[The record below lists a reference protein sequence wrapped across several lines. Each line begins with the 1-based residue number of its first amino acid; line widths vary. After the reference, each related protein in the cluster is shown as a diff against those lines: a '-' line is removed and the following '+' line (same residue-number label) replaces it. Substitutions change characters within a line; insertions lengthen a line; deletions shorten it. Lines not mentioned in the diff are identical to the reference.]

1 MTTLRI
7 EPRSLTGTLR
17 VPSSK
22 SMGHRALVCAAL
34 AQGSSQVEG
43 VSVSRD
49 ILATCDCLRQLGAVI
64 TSREETGGRTAFTV
78 EGTRPHQVG
87 TEMDCGE
94 SGSTLRFLI
103 PLAALTGDAFTFQGS
118 GKLGSRPLEPY
129 EVIFRQQGLVFRKG
143 SARDN
148 FPLTVQ
154 GALRPGHFT
163 LPGDVSSQFI
173 SGLLFALPLLEGES
187 TLEITGKLESQS
199 YIALTLSALQ
209 K

>member
-1 MTTLRI
+1 
-7 EPRSLTGTLR
+7 
-17 VPSSK
+17 
-22 SMGHRALVCAAL
+22 MGHRALVCAAL

-118 GKLGSRPLEPY
+118 GKLGSRPLEPMKPFSASKAWCS
-129 EVIFRQQGLVFRKG
+129 EKGAPGTIF
-143 SARDN
+143 
-148 FPLTVQ
+148 P
-154 GALRPGHFT
+154 
-163 LPGDVSSQFI
+163 
-173 SGLLFALPLLEGES
+173 
-187 TLEITGKLESQS
+187 
-199 YIALTLSALQ
+199 
-209 K
+209 